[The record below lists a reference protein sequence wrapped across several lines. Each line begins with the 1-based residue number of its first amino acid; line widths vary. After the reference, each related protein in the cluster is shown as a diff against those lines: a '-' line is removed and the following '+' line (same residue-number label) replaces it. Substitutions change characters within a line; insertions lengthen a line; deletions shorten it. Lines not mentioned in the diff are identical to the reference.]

1 MFVKLLTL
9 CAWFVFTLT
18 ALAQP
23 ATAPSINKTTLSNG
37 TILLNGTPF
46 PMVLDA
52 GTDSF
57 TPQDYATVMGNKD
70 AWGAN
75 TWWLQY
81 SMRHMKSESAG
92 DFSGLSNALDFFE
105 KTGVWVNLYIRGEY
119 RDLPSWFS
127 KTYTDYKMLD
137 PDGKPVGTQV
147 CLQHEGFRR
156 LIDQY
161 ARGIARAA
169 RNKPSL
175 LMYSTYDEFCIRGW
189 GCWCPRCIRKYREY
203 LKEKYKDV
211 GSLNQA
217 WHTAYPSWEQID
229 APRTQTFDPNYGDWQ
244 RYRLQVLHDFGK
256 LYYTALKEEDPNHLV
271 WIDINMDL
279 YDYTWKRLCLW
290 WKLTD
295 TFDVFNEGPGSY
307 ADEAGIRTAM
317 SRAIHD
323 NYGKGATWHRGI
335 EEREYTYKPELY
347 SLLFE
352 GGHSGLV
359 WWYDFW
365 KVLRTGKVWGVA
377 EGENSATSANW
388 SVSGE
393 LNHLAQY
400 LGDLY
405 VNSKPVRGKVAL
417 FVSGE
422 TDMLRSATDKQAL
435 DLENPTNLEGL
446 TQMLRDVNIPYEAIG
461 EDQLGQLSTFKAVMI
476 GQFAMCAGQQTIKAF
491 REYVRNGGLLI
502 ATNHAFSA
510 DDNGKEIANPAFGLE
525 ELWGSS
531 GKVDDAAE
539 DSAIVAVAG
548 NPLQGVPA
556 GMRFPSLGGVSRRKL
571 GSAQVIARLADGTP
585 AITLNRYGGG
595 SVLFL
600 GTNVGEAHNYGQLL
614 SMGRYRMPR
623 GQKLDL
629 TRYPELVKRYD
640 GWRNYALLMQAA
652 LKRAGVESP
661 VAIAS
666 SDSSDLRDV
675 ARASLQEQRDSP
687 SAPLNHLLIVT
698 LEPTYDPAAEIAST
712 PEHPAKAQPRIL
724 KNLTFTAD
732 IPDAAKVK
740 AVYRI
745 PSLGSEIGKIDAVP
759 EKISFDVAGDKLRIQ
774 VSEIS
779 EAACFL
785 IARSARPLVG
795 VRTAHISTVENQPTR
810 VTVTVDNAAGTDI
823 TGEIAFPQGFR
834 AAPVDGNTPKFA
846 GLRPSERYSAT
857 FDVYARGPIESN
869 RTFRANVY
877 YSDGVKRMAESYPV
891 TSWTGERIAHGW
903 LSKAEAA
910 MTEAA
915 TTPGTPHG
923 DLYGEALQK
932 REFVYAAY
940 NKGDWAE
947 TVRLARENLTL
958 CEQLK
963 AARLRGHNEPDPE

>member
-1 MFVKLLTL
+1 MSFKLTL
-9 CAWFVFTLT
+9 GAEFVITLA
-18 ALAQP
+18 ALAQSAAP
-23 ATAPSINKTTLSNG
+23 PSINKTTLANG
-37 TILLNGTPF
+37 TILLNGRPF

-81 SMRHMKSESAG
+81 SMRHMTSESAG

-105 KTGVWVNLYIRGEY
+105 RTGVWVNLYIRGEY

-127 KTYTDYKMLD
+127 KTYSDYKMLD

-156 LIDQY
+156 LIDHY
-161 ARGIARAA
+161 ARGIAHAA

-211 GSLNQA
+211 GSLNQR
-217 WHTAYPSWEQID
+217 WHTEYASWEKID
-229 APRTQTFDPNYGDWQ
+229 APRTQTFDSNYGDWQ
-244 RYRLQVLHDFGK
+244 RYRLKVLHDFGR
-256 LYYTALKEEDPNHLV
+256 LYYTALKEEDPAHLV

-290 WKLTD
+290 WNLTD
-295 TFDVFNEGPGSY
+295 TFDLFNEGPGSY

-335 EEREYTYKPELY
+335 DEREYTYKPELY

-352 GGHSGLV
+352 GGHGGLV

-365 KVLRTGKVWGVA
+365 KLLRTDRVWGVA
-377 EGENSATSANW
+377 EGENSAAAANW
-388 SVSGE
+388 FASGE

-422 TDMLRSATDKQAL
+422 TDMLRSVTDKQAL
-435 DLENPTNLEGL
+435 DRENPTNLEGL

-461 EDQLGQLSTFKAVMI
+461 EDQLDQLSTFSAVMV
-476 GQFAMCAGQQTIKAF
+476 GQFAMCAGERTIKAF
-491 REYVRNGGLLI
+491 REYVRHGGLLI

-531 GKVDDAAE
+531 GNVDDVAE
-539 DSAIVAVAG
+539 DGVISAVAG
-548 NPLQGVPA
+548 NPLPGIPA
-556 GMRFPSLGGVSRRKL
+556 GMQFPALGGVARRKL
-571 GSAQVIARLADGTP
+571 GAAQLIARLADGTP
-585 AITLNRYGGG
+585 AITLNRYCTG

-600 GTNVGEAHNYGQLL
+600 GTNAGEAYNYGHLL
-614 SMGRYRMPR
+614 SMGRYRLPR
-623 GQKLDL
+623 GQKLEPS
-629 TRYPELVKRYD
+629 RYSQLVQRYD

-661 VAIAS
+661 VTVAT
-666 SDSSDLRDV
+666 SDTSDLRNI
-675 ARASLQEQRDSP
+675 ARASLQEQRNSP
-687 SAPLNHLLIVT
+687 DAAPNHLLIVT
-698 LEPTYDPAAEIAST
+698 LEPAYNPTAEIAGT
-712 PEHPAKAQPRIL
+712 PEHPAKAQPRTL
-724 KNLTFTAD
+724 RNLVLTAI
-732 IPDAAKVK
+732 IPEPTQVQ

-745 PSLGSEIGKIDAVP
+745 PSLGYAIGKIDAVP
-759 EKISFDVAGDKLRIQ
+759 ARISFKVVGNKLRIA
-774 VSEIS
+774 VPEIS

-785 IARSARPLVG
+785 IARSAGPLVG
-795 VRTAHISTVENQPTR
+795 VRTEHISTVQHEPTR
-810 VTVTVDNAAGTDI
+810 VTVTVDNAAATPI
-823 TGEIAFPQGFR
+823 TGKIAFPNTFR
-834 AAPVDGNTPKFA
+834 AVPVDGGSPKFVA
-846 GLRPSERYSAT
+846 LRPSQRHSAT
-857 FDVYARGPIESN
+857 FDVYALGPIESN
-869 RTFRANVY
+869 RTFSAHVQY
-877 YSDGVKRMAESYPV
+877 YEGRVGRVAESYPI
-891 TSWTGERIAHGW
+891 TSWTGERMAHGW
-903 LSKAEAA
+903 LARVEAA
-910 MTEAA
+910 MTDAA
-915 TTPGTPHG
+915 TAPGTPHG

-947 TVRLARENLTL
+947 TARLARQSLVL
-958 CEQLK
+958 CEQLR